1 MNAIETHLRSQHV
14 FIYRFS
20 CTQMVCGAISTMV
33 TYSFITPHAFRRVFG
48 LIEASICQTQDV
60 PNSILSSVQV
70 ASTCRRDGSHDLS
83 QRLPYYTTIVVDKV
97 RERPWQDIY
106 PESQSRSNIV
116 DGCVI
121 LRMVS
126 PPQCVGVIVRTG
138 TFITHKF
145 VGIQCSRESTS
156 SLQRQCQI
164 ETDLNEDRR
173 LNIGVFQCFMTWR
186 ILQWCCLLEY
196 AVSSYIPGKW
206 NMITDWL
213 SRGG

>member
-1 MNAIETHLRSQHV
+1 
-14 FIYRFS
+14 
-20 CTQMVCGAISTMV
+20 MV

-138 TFITHKF
+138 TFITLH
-145 VGIQCSRESTS
+145 
-156 SLQRQCQI
+156 
-164 ETDLNEDRR
+164 
-173 LNIGVFQCFMTWR
+173 
-186 ILQWCCLLEY
+186 LLEFS
-196 AVSSYIPGKW
+196 AVEKTLLHFKDNVKQKQISMRTDDSILVSS
-206 NMITDWL
+206 NVL
-213 SRGG
+213 